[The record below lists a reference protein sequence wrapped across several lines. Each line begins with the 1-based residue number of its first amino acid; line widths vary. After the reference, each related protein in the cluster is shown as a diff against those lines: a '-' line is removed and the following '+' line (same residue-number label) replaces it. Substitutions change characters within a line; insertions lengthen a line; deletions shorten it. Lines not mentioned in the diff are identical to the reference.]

1 MSYTDLNYHIVF
13 STRERRAMLTDST
26 RDSFWK
32 YLRGIAENLD
42 GSILAAGGIA
52 DHVHLVV
59 RVPATRDIASFVRD
73 LKSNSSRWL
82 RDREGME
89 AFHWQDGY
97 AAFTVSRSVVPKVTQ
112 YVDCQESHHQSQ
124 PFMAEL
130 EALLHRHEVA
140 FDREHLE
147 S

>member
-1 MSYTDLNYHIVF
+1 LNYHIVF
-13 STRERRAMLTDST
+13 STRERRAMLTDSI
-26 RDSFWK
+26 RDSLWK

-42 GSILAAGGIA
+42 GSILAAGGVA
-52 DHVHLVV
+52 DHVHLVLC
-59 RVPATRDIASFVRD
+59 VPATRDIASFVRD

-82 RDREGME
+82 RDREGMG

-97 AAFTVSRSVVPKVTQ
+97 AAFTVSRSVAPKVIQ
-112 YVDCQESHHQSQ
+112 YVEGQESHHQSQ
-124 PFMAEL
+124 PFMAEF

-147 S
+147 SS